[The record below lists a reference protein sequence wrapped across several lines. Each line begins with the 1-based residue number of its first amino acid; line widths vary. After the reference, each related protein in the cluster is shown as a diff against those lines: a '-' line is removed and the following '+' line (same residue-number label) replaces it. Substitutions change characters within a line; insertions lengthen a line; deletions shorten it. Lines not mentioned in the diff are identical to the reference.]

1 MLRLWHLAKFWQRER
16 ILKKCRK
23 LKKLDFLN
31 KAPKCDSAMRC
42 YPQNPALLR
51 LKKSGVAFALLGY
64 GSLLPSLLSAA
75 SSTTPPVGYVKTTL
89 LANSDTF
96 IGASLT
102 RPPAYVGTVLG
113 AAGSGITV
121 SGEPQWEIGA
131 FTYVAGVQPN
141 TYYVRL
147 GAAPEGETNPFEGRT
162 FTVEVGGASDLIV
175 TDPLNGDL
183 STVPAGTKIEVIP
196 YWTLNTL
203 FPPEDAGVT
212 FEESPSALITQRK
225 TQVLF
230 SDKTGVGIN
239 IPKNKIYFFFNGNW
253 RKSGSSSLLSFDDVI
268 IEPQTPIMVRD
279 TSAGATDKDFLL
291 HGNVLLGKLV
301 SFVKSQASE
310 PQDNYLNVP
319 FPIPRTLGTLGL
331 IDSGVFQVSPSSLL
345 SQRKDLLLIYSNTT
359 VVTPKPYADAY
370 YYANGAWRKVGGSAS
385 LDFDDQ
391 EIDSDV
397 QIILRKTADGVG
409 GYLLWTFETL

>member
-51 LKKSGVAFALLGY
+51 LKKSGVAFALLGF

-212 FEESPSALITQRK
+212 FEESQTAFDIR
-225 TQVLF
+225 TQVILQN
-230 SDKTGVGIN
+230 SEAKGIN
-239 IPKNKIYFFFNGNW
+239 KLGSDVYFFFNEHW
-253 RKSGSSSLLSFDDVI
+253 RKRGESISSNFDDVL
-268 IEPQTPIMVRD
+268 IELGTPLTIRGGSSNSFLFYLQGQVRIGR
-279 TSAGATDKDFLL
+279 SAIFLR
-291 HGNVLLGKLV
+291 
-301 SFVKSQASE
+301 SE
-310 PQDNYLNVP
+310 QGMLQDNVSYSQVP
-319 FPIPRTLGTLGL
+319 FAAALNSLGL
-331 IDSGVFQVSPSSLL
+331 VESGAFEESLTVFLI
-345 SQRKDLLLIYSNTT
+345 KDLLLLFSNEQIAINKLP
-359 VVTPKPYADAY
+359 VDAY
-370 YYANGAWRKVGGSAS
+370 YYYAGGWRKVGGNINVDFG
-385 LDFDDQ
+385 LD
-391 EIDSDV
+391 EVSPNTKIVVRKAAGTDSRV
-397 QIILRKTADGVG
+397 FVWQSKNLQPS
-409 GYLLWTFETL
+409 E